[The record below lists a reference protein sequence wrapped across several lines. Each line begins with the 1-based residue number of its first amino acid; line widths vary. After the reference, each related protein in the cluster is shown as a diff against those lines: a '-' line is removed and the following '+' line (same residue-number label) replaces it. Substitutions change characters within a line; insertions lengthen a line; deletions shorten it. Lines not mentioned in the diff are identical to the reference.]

1 MDVFLKKCFIIY
13 LLIKDDIVENLTYL
27 CYEKNPENRVGLP
40 DNTAMICYKFVL
52 NFVYYLIFKQCE
64 NIVSKIQF
72 GE

>member
-1 MDVFLKKCFIIY
+1 MK
-13 LLIKDDIVENLTYL
+13 
-27 CYEKNPENRVGLP
+27 KNPENRVGLP

-72 GE
+72 GEKEMIIKMKFTCKNLLHPNFLLPLS

>member
-1 MDVFLKKCFIIY
+1 MLYYIFVDLRWYSRKSDIFVLWKK
-13 LLIKDDIVENLTYL
+13 T
-27 CYEKNPENRVGLP
+27 PENRYGLP